1 MGFVL
6 RLLFGANKDRLRLPT
21 EPSEAGKAR
30 SESSPSIVVPAT
42 APIPDL
48 LALAADKDCHV
59 DQEIAEE
66 DCEVVPAK
74 LVASAGLW
82 HVIREAHQAVVQHN
96 DGALVEDLHLG
107 GEGGLEWPH
116 VHQVDQHGG
125 GESELNRKLYPQVVP
140 DQEDADD
147 KGDSTGEEECRI
159 EENPLGLLF
168 LAVNSCPVKECSVG

>member
-6 RLLFGANKDRLRLPT
+6 RLLFGSNKDRLRLPT

-74 LVASAGLW
+74 LVADARLR
-82 HVIREAHQAVVQHN
+82 HEVCEAH
-96 DGALVEDLHLG
+96 
-107 GEGGLEWPH
+107 
-116 VHQVDQHGG
+116 
-125 GESELNRKLYPQVVP
+125 
-140 DQEDADD
+140 
-147 KGDSTGEEECRI
+147 
-159 EENPLGLLF
+159 
-168 LAVNSCPVKECSVG
+168 